1 MRTLKGPV
9 QLAPMSLAT
18 LLRRG
23 VGLQLEVMPVP
34 DVSRLAETLV
44 AFANGDGGSVLLG
57 VDSEGSVT
65 GDVTVEDAEAALR
78 AALIHCRPLVRT
90 EWQQFEDRSG
100 VAVAISVPRSTELHA
115 LADGRVLVRTSEGN
129 QALDGGKISH
139 LAATKASGDFEVETV
154 PGADRDDLDP
164 GVIADYVKRR
174 AERLGRDLGQT
185 EDELLTAIGALNP
198 QGQVTVA
205 GMLLFG
211 KDPQFF
217 IPQSGLVYVRF
228 AGTQPRGPGGQP
240 GYSRREEVN
249 GALARVIENS
259 WSILLQELR
268 GEAIVRGL
276 KREDKHILPLFA
288 VREAL
293 VNAMC
298 HRDYRLTGRRVELRQ
313 FDDRLEISSPGGL
326 PGYITLDNLVD
337 EHFSRNPR
345 LVNGLFEW
353 GYIEQLG
360 LGIDRMIEEMVA
372 GGHPGPEF
380 KDAPY
385 AFTVTLR
392 RGFAQVGSAGGLLK
406 ERALP
411 EWSGRLNDR
420 QIRALNYLQLHTSI
434 TNREYRDLCPDV
446 TPETLRLDLA
456 DLVDKGLIV
465 KIGDKKGTYYMLK

>member
-1 MRTLKGPV
+1 
-9 QLAPMSLAT
+9 MSLAT

-57 VDSEGSVT
+57 IDSEGSVT

-78 AALIHCRPLVRT
+78 AALSHCRPLVRT

-154 PGADRDDLDP
+154 PGADRADLDP
-164 GVIADYVKRR
+164 SVIADYVKRR

-228 AGTQPRGPGGQP
+228 AGT
-240 GYSRREEVN
+240 
-249 GALARVIENS
+249 
-259 WSILLQELR
+259 
-268 GEAIVRGL
+268 
-276 KREDKHILPLFA
+276 
-288 VREAL
+288 
-293 VNAMC
+293 
-298 HRDYRLTGRRVELRQ
+298 
-313 FDDRLEISSPGGL
+313 
-326 PGYITLDNLVD
+326 
-337 EHFSRNPR
+337 
-345 LVNGLFEW
+345 
-353 GYIEQLG
+353 
-360 LGIDRMIEEMVA
+360 
-372 GGHPGPEF
+372 
-380 KDAPY
+380 
-385 AFTVTLR
+385 
-392 RGFAQVGSAGGLLK
+392 
-406 ERALP
+406 
-411 EWSGRLNDR
+411 
-420 QIRALNYLQLHTSI
+420 
-434 TNREYRDLCPDV
+434 
-446 TPETLRLDLA
+446 
-456 DLVDKGLIV
+456 
-465 KIGDKKGTYYMLK
+465 

>member
-1 MRTLKGPV
+1 
-9 QLAPMSLAT
+9 MSLAT

-78 AALIHCRPLVRT
+78 AALNHCRPLVRT

-154 PGADRDDLDP
+154 PGADRADLDP
-164 GVIADYVKRR
+164 SVIADYVKRR

-249 GALARVIENS
+249 GALARVIENT

-268 GEAIVRGL
+268 GEAVVRGL

-326 PGYITLDNLVD
+326 PGYITLDNLVE

-372 GGHPGPEF
+372 AGHPGPEF

-392 RGFAQVGSAGGLLK
+392 RGFAQVGSTGGLLK

>member
-1 MRTLKGPV
+1 
-9 QLAPMSLAT
+9 MSLAT

-23 VGLQLEVMPVP
+23 IGLQLEVMSVP
-34 DVSRLAETLV
+34 DVSRLADTLV
-44 AFANGDGGSVLLG
+44 AFANADGGSVLLG
-57 VDSEGSVT
+57 VDGEGNVT
-65 GDVTVEDAEAALR
+65 GNLTLEDAEAALH
-78 AALIHCRPLVRT
+78 AALSQCRPLVRT
-90 EWQQFEDRSG
+90 EWQQFEDRKG
-100 VAVAISVPRSTELHA
+100 VAVAISVARSTDLHA
-115 LADGRVLVRTSEGN
+115 LADGRVLVRTSAGN
-129 QALDGGKISH
+129 EALDGGKISH
-139 LAATKASGDFEVETV
+139 LAASKATGDYEVETV
-154 PGADRDDLDP
+154 PGASRADLNEAT
-164 GVIADYVKRR
+164 IADYVHRR
-174 AERLGRDLGQT
+174 TERLGRDLGQSV
-185 EDELLTAIGALNP
+185 DELLTAVGALNP
-198 QGQVTVA
+198 QGEVTVA

-228 AGTQPRGPGGQP
+228 AGTEPRGPGGLP
-240 GYSRREEVN
+240 GYSRREEIN
-249 GALARVIENS
+249 GALARVIEQS

-268 GEAIVRGL
+268 GEAVVRGL

-298 HRDYRLTGRRVELRQ
+298 HRDYRLTGRRVEVRQ

-326 PGYITLDNLVD
+326 PGYITLDNLVE

-380 KDAPY
+380 KATPY
-385 AFTVTLR
+385 SFTVMLR
-392 RGFAQVGSAGGLLK
+392 RGFAPVGSSGSTGLLK
-406 ERALP
+406 ERSLP

-420 QIRALNYLQLHTSI
+420 QIRALNYLQLNTSI

-446 TPETLRLDLA
+446 SPETLRLDLA
-456 DLVDKGLIV
+456 DLVDKGLVV